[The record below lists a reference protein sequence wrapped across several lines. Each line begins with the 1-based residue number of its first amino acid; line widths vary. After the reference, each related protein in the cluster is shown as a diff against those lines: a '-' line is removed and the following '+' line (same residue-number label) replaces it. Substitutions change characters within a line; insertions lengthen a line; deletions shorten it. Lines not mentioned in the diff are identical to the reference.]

1 MACKHFHGKKEGN
14 DLFLLLIIKMDDSLQ
29 GSRNDIEHVKRE
41 KNVVLEYFHFYKLI
55 HLKKSNF
62 QNNLCFKNRVNKFCF
77 SEI

>member
-1 MACKHFHGKKEGN
+1 
-14 DLFLLLIIKMDDSLQ
+14 MDDSLQ

-41 KNVVLEYFHFYKLI
+41 KDVVLKYFHFYKLI